1 MVGEKKEE
9 EKKGREKKTQRDTEA
24 SANPPRM
31 CTWEHRTDPIRVYNG
46 QNTVNMLLSF
56 WSDSICYSFPE
67 PK

>member
-1 MVGEKKEE
+1 MIGKKKEE

-31 CTWEHRTDPIRVYNG
+31 CTWEHRTDPIRVSNG

-56 WSDSICYSFPE
+56 
-67 PK
+67 